1 MKLLLDTHAFIWWD
15 SDPSLLSP
23 HALSLCKNRKNRLVL
38 SVASVWEMQIKLN
51 LGKLKLTLPL
61 SQVIDSQRQTNGIE
75 ILPIKLEHVLALEKL
90 SLHHKD
96 PFDRMLIAQALVE
109 DVVVISG
116 DPVFGKYSV
125 NIMW

>member
-1 MKLLLDTHAFIWWD
+1 
-15 SDPSLLSP
+15 
-23 HALSLCKNRKNRLVL
+23 VL